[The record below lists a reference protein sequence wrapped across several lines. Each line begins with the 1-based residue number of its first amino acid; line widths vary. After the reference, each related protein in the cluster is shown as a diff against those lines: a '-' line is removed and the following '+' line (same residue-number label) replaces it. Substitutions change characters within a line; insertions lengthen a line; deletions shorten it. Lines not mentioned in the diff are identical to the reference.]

1 MSVDLPLQ
9 RPWLRTALIGCFGFW
24 LLITVL
30 HWSSS
35 WHDLYYRDIAFTQVG
50 GNAQV
55 LMKSN
60 QPICDFTD
68 DIQLMLLR
76 S

>member
-1 MSVDLPLQ
+1 MSNLCLSIF
-9 RPWLRTALIGCFGFW
+9 L
-24 LLITVL
+24 
-30 HWSSS
+30 SSS